1 MNGQAA
7 QTTVLDRIL
16 ARKREEVTERKAR
29 VPLAELRARIAE
41 QKPPRGF
48 CAALKARLAQ
58 QQPAVIAEIKK
69 ASPSKGVIREDFE
82 PAAHARSYA
91 AAGAAC
97 LSVLTDE
104 SFFQGH
110 DDYLLAARAAVP
122 LPVLRKDFVIDDYQI
137 FEARALGADCIL
149 LIVSALNILSL
160 TTLYQCAHNLG
171 LDVLIEVHDEV
182 ELAAALSL
190 KPALV
195 GINNRNL
202 KTFETDIE
210 ISLRLAPEVP
220 SDTLLVTESGIADAE
235 AVAQLRRAQIN
246 CFLVGEAFMRQP
258 DPGAALTALFGE
270 IR

>member
-1 MNGQAA
+1 MTSQAE
-7 QTTVLDRIL
+7 QSTVLDRIL
-16 ARKREEVTERKAR
+16 THKRDEVSERKAR
-29 VPLAELRARIAE
+29 VPLAELQARIDE
-41 QKPPRGF
+41 QAPPRGF
-48 CAALKARLAQ
+48 CAALNARLLR

-82 PAAHARSYA
+82 PAEHARSYA
-91 AAGAAC
+91 VAGAAC

-104 SFFQGH
+104 LFFQGH
-110 DDYLLAARAAVP
+110 DDYLLAARSAAP

-149 LIVSALNILSL
+149 LIVSALNIMSL
-160 TTLYQCAHNLG
+160 TTLYQCARNLG

-195 GINNRNL
+195 GVNNRNL

-210 ISLRLAPEVP
+210 NSLRLAPKVP
-220 SDTLLVTESGIADAE
+220 SDTLLVTESGISDSDT
-235 AVAQLRRAQIN
+235 VARLRDAQIN
-246 CFLVGEAFMRQP
+246 CFLVGEAFMREP